1 MLNDILHQPIRTK
14 IITYLYS
21 VEGATF
27 NDIKN
32 LLELTDGH
40 MSTHMKVFITN
51 DYVTSKKSFKSG
63 KPLTTYKLTEQ
74 GKKLFLEYVA
84 ELKRI
89 VNFVSA
95 DKS

>member
-21 VEGATF
+21 VDSATF
-27 NDIKN
+27 KDIKT

-40 MSTHMKVFITN
+40 MSTHMKVFVKNGYIIN
-51 DYVTSKKSFKSG
+51 KKSFKSG
-63 KPLTTYKLTEQ
+63 KPMTTYKITDK
-74 GKKLFLEYVA
+74 GKELFLDYVA

-95 DKS
+95 NPS

>member
-27 NDIKN
+27 KDIKT

-40 MSTHMKVFITN
+40 MSTHMKVFIKN
-51 DYVTSKKSFKSG
+51 GYVTNKKTFKAG
-63 KPLTTYKLTEQ
+63 KPETTYKLTEK
-74 GKKLFLEYVA
+74 GKKLFLDYVA

-89 VNFVSA
+89 VNFVST
-95 DKS
+95 DPS

>member
-21 VEGATF
+21 VENASF
-27 NDIKN
+27 KDIKT

-40 MSTHMKVFITN
+40 MSTHMKVFIKN
-51 DYVTSKKSFKSG
+51 GYVNNKKSFKSG
-63 KPLTTYKLTEQ
+63 KPETTYKLTPK
-74 GKKLFLEYVA
+74 GKELFLEYIA

-89 VNFVSA
+89 VNFVSS
-95 DKS
+95 DQN

>member
-21 VEGATF
+21 VDSATF
-27 NDIKN
+27 KDIKT

-40 MSTHMKVFITN
+40 MSTHMKVFVKNGYIVN
-51 DYVTSKKSFKSG
+51 KKSFKSG
-63 KPLTTYKLTEQ
+63 KPTTTYKITDK
-74 GKKLFLEYVA
+74 GKQIFLDYVA

-95 DKS
+95 NPS